1 MRIKSAVRQIF
12 RWGLTAIAALL
23 VILHGN
29 IGAGNSSFVIA
40 VETIAAQHHKLF
52 LPPSKPH
59 PLPATL
65 SQWHDQTN
73 SGDYFQEVNPTK
85 IGYLIWS
92 QFPIKVYIQQPH
104 PESSDAVILQSWAS
118 EVLQAIQEW
127 GVYLP
132 SQIVEQPDVAD
143 IKILRSSPPLR
154 IAPNEKFPRARSA
167 ETSYELYVSSNRVL
181 SHRCSILLSP
191 NQTGKYLQA
200 AARHEFGHALGIWGH
215 SPDSNDALY
224 FSQVRNPPP
233 ISARDVNTLKRV
245 YQQPTRLGWLLPG
258 DKFESR

>member
-1 MRIKSAVRQIF
+1 MLTRIKSAWRQKFFIF
-12 RWGLTAIAALL
+12 VLVAIATLL
-23 VILHGN
+23 LAINQHTLSASAKLTTEV
-29 IGAGNSSFVIA
+29 
-40 VETIAAQHHKLF
+40 AQASKLPE
-52 LPPSKPH
+52 LQGH
-59 PLPATL
+59 PLPANL
-65 SQWHDQTN
+65 VQWQDQSN
-73 SGDYFQEVNPTK
+73 SGDYFSEIKPTEV
-85 IGYLIWS
+85 GYLIWS
-92 QFPIKVYIQQPH
+92 QLPIKVYIQQPRLETH
-104 PESSDAVILQSWAS
+104 NANRLRSWAN
-118 EVLQAIQEW
+118 EVWQAIQEW

-132 SQIVEQPDVAD
+132 LQVVEQPDIAD

-167 ETSYELYVSSNRVL
+167 ETTYELYVNSERIL

-215 SPDSNDALY
+215 SPNPNDALY
-224 FSQVRNPPP
+224 FSQVRNPPS